1 MEYNKEIKQEEIP
14 EFALQPARPAET
26 EVLTEKKEESFDA
39 SAYDKLFEEMARLK
53 ESFAEEVRK
62 GNAEIEAQEAAARAG
77 WEEPA
82 FEEKE
87 VISQP
92 EETFADAGN
101 SAVPAV
107 TELRAEEPTA
117 AELLAKETATAEP
130 VMAAPH
136 EEEPK
141 TAESA
146 MAVSHETEP
155 KTAELLA
162 KETTAAEPRAE
173 KPKELEREPGEQE
186 YKPVI
191 AEEKPEI
198 TAKDSPDFTAE
209 GEDSGQISAVEPIK
223 IKPAG
228 SDVISGQLKFTD
240 FRSLPSARVH
250 IEEDLLVPDVKPDL
264 SSILTMEGD
273 CRLSENEFQMGS
285 SGRKE
290 FRVNGEL
297 ALQILY
303 LPMEEEADFIP
314 LFSAVPF
321 RDDIAAPAEAE
332 SKVCVSAVIENL
344 DWEVINERKYRVKA
358 DLYLEAREYRNVS
371 LDLFR
376 GIKGNRT
383 QLRKETVPVTE
394 VALRKKDVIELSEE
408 MPLKDG
414 RGEIG
419 EILSWNAKAVETHRQ
434 ISEDKAVISGAIH
447 CSVLYRNREGQENAG
462 KPELY
467 RGKSEFTQFIKLNGE
482 REFLPAAGSRAVFSL
497 KNAALE
503 AEDGED
509 GIRDRFR
516 FTADLET
523 ELEIYKDEELEVVT
537 DLYDPERDV
546 CYDTEEVEVSALRGS
561 GLSETGI
568 REIFNVPERFG
579 TAEQVLFLS
588 GTPILGKAFA
598 ENGKG
603 VAEGA
608 ISVKLVCRSEESASP
623 FVITQ
628 MLPFR
633 CSVNVPGAEDGMD
646 TDCTV
651 TLKDLWFDRINS
663 RQVEVNGSLS
673 VSMSVYGRR
682 VCPLIKNLTFAD
694 STAAASRPSVVVYVA
709 REGDNL
715 WKVAKRYRMSLEGMK
730 EVNGIADGET
740 IRPGT
745 KLLIVK

>member
-92 EETFADAGN
+92 EETFEDAGN

-117 AELLAKETATAEP
+117 AELLAKETAT
-130 VMAAPH
+130 
-136 EEEPK
+136 
-141 TAESA
+141 
-146 MAVSHETEP
+146 
-155 KTAELLA
+155 
-162 KETTAAEPRAE
+162 AEPRAE

-198 TAKDSPDFTAE
+198 TAKDSPDFTDE

-321 RDDIAAPAEAE
+321 RDDIAVPAEAE

-623 FVITQ
+623 FVIAQ

-694 STAAASRPSVVVYVA
+694 SSAAASRPSVVVYVA